1 MRVLGVTGGTGTG
14 KSTVTGILKKMG
26 CEVIDADKIAK
37 SLQRK
42 GTAVFREIVEYF
54 GEEAVDKETGELDR
68 GRLSKRVFD
77 SPGDLL
83 VLNRIVHKAVA
94 KEIKRR
100 LTVLRKRDVA
110 CTVLDVPIPVEN
122 GFFDVS
128 DCVWAVVANDDLRIE
143 RLMERNGYTE
153 EEAERRIAAQLSNS
167 EYAAL
172 ADVVIDNEGTYEE
185 LERLVD
191 FEFRRTVLPDEKP

>member
-14 KSTVTGILKKMG
+14 KSTVTEILRKKG
-26 CEVIDADKIAK
+26 CAVIDADKIAK

-42 GTAVFREIVEYF
+42 DTKVFRDIVSHF
-54 GEEAVDKETGELDR
+54 GPEAVDRETGELDR
-68 GRLSKRVFD
+68 RWLSKRVFENPED
-77 SPGDLL
+77 IL

-100 LTVLRKRDVA
+100 LTVLEKRDVA
-110 CTVLDVPIPVEN
+110 CAVLDVPIPVEN

-143 RLMERNGYTE
+143 RLMARNGYTE

-167 EYAAL
+167 EYSAL
-172 ADVVIDNEGTYEE
+172 ADVVIDNEGTREE
-185 LERLVD
+185 LEKLVEY
-191 FEFRRTVLPDEKP
+191 EFRRTVLPDL

>member
-14 KSTVTGILKKMG
+14 KSTVTEILRKKG
-26 CEVIDADKIAK
+26 CAVIDADKIAK

-42 GTAVFREIVEYF
+42 DTKVFRDRVPHF
-54 GEEAVDKETGELDR
+54 GPEAVDRETGELDR
-68 GRLSKRVFD
+68 RWLSKRVFENPED
-77 SPGDLL
+77 ML

-100 LTVLRKRDVA
+100 LTVLEKRDVA
-110 CTVLDVPIPVEN
+110 CAVLDVPIPVEN

-143 RLMERNGYTE
+143 RLMARNGYTE

-167 EYAAL
+167 EYSAL
-172 ADVVIDNEGTYEE
+172 ADVVIDNEGTREE
-185 LERLVD
+185 LEKLVEY
-191 FEFRRTVLPDEKP
+191 EFRRTVLPDL